1 MQRQKNAYTSVR
13 PAYAGA
19 KVEEDFIGMADRE
32 MVAAAL
38 TSALVQA
45 TAKTMQG
52 SALTDKEQERIGLAR
67 QTVILY
73 ETILGML
80 PVAKTSTPRS

>member
-1 MQRQKNAYTSVR
+1 
-13 PAYAGA
+13 
-19 KVEEDFIGMADRE
+19 MADRE

-52 SALTDKEQERIGLAR
+52 SALTDKEPERIGLAR

-80 PVAKTSTPRS
+80 PVAKTGNPRS

>member
-1 MQRQKNAYTSVR
+1 
-13 PAYAGA
+13 
-19 KVEEDFIGMADRE
+19 MADRE

-45 TAKTMQG
+45 AAKTMQS
-52 SALTDKEQERIGLAR
+52 SALTDKQQERIGLAR

-80 PVAKTSTPRS
+80 PVAKT

>member
-1 MQRQKNAYTSVR
+1 
-13 PAYAGA
+13 
-19 KVEEDFIGMADRE
+19 MADRE

-45 TAKTMQG
+45 AAKTMQT
-52 SALTDKEQERIGLAR
+52 SALTDKEQERIGVAR
-67 QTVILY
+67 QAVILY

-80 PVAKTSTPRS
+80 PVAKT